1 MISHDQV
8 WRIAAWKSIHYFHF
22 GENIKRSDISTYKS
36 FSGCISWCS
45 GVKKKKS
52 RVMTTSHHRSQHHFI
67 SSLIYTSLICGIW
80 HLASEEEG
88 NIQKKLLQGQIQART
103 SGLKQHFVQFNI
115 KFTSLSI
122 KSSSTEPLKL
132 IFFLLS
138 NYPYQWPLFHLI
150 FKYWSY
156 CSHSCSITK
165 TQPYTVISMYGY
177 TSTILIPLP
186 INDLDRRVMIMGC

>member
-45 GVKKKKS
+45 GVKKKKKQS
-52 RVMTTSHHRSQHHFI
+52 YDNIPSQITASFHIKSYLHKFNM
-67 SSLIYTSLICGIW
+67 W
-80 HLASEEEG
+80 HL
-88 NIQKKLLQGQIQART
+88 T
-103 SGLKQHFVQFNI
+103 SGFRGGRKYSKEAASRANSGQNVWIKAAFCTVQHQIHLSFTKVLFDRAI
-115 KFTSLSI
+115 KVD
-122 KSSSTEPLKL
+122 
-132 IFFLLS
+132 FFLLS

-186 INDLDRRVMIMGC
+186 INDLDRRVLIMGC

>member
-1 MISHDQV
+1 MIRYDGLQRGNLFIISILEKISKG
-8 WRIAAWKSIHYFHF
+8 RILAPTNHSQ
-22 GENIKRSDISTYKS
+22 DVLV
-36 FSGCISWCS
+36 
-45 GVKKKKS
+45 GVLVLKKKKS
-52 RVMTTSHHRSQHHFI
+52 RVMTISHHRSQHHFI

-80 HLASEEEG
+80 DLASEEEG

-115 KFTSLSI
+115 KFTSLSL

-132 IFFLLS
+132 IFFCSLIIHISDL
-138 NYPYQWPLFHLI
+138 LFHLI

>member
-1 MISHDQV
+1 MIRYDGLQRGNLFIISILEKISKGRILAPTNHSHDV
-8 WRIAAWKSIHYFHF
+8 LV
-22 GENIKRSDISTYKS
+22 
-36 FSGCISWCS
+36 
-45 GVKKKKS
+45 GVLVLKKKKKQS
-52 RVMTTSHHRSQHHFI
+52 YDNIPSQITASFHIKSYLHKFNM
-67 SSLIYTSLICGIW
+67 W
-80 HLASEEEG
+80 HL
-88 NIQKKLLQGQIQART
+88 T
-103 SGLKQHFVQFNI
+103 SGFRGGRKYSKEAASRANSGQNIWIKAAFCTVQHQIHLSFTKVLFDRAI
-115 KFTSLSI
+115 KVD
-122 KSSSTEPLKL
+122 
-132 IFFLLS
+132 FFLLS

>member
-1 MISHDQV
+1 MIRYDGLQRGNLFIISILEKISKG
-8 WRIAAWKSIHYFHF
+8 RILAPTNHSQ
-22 GENIKRSDISTYKS
+22 DVLV
-36 FSGCISWCS
+36 
-45 GVKKKKS
+45 GVLVLKNKKKQSYDNIPSQITASFHIKS
-52 RVMTTSHHRSQHHFI
+52 YLHKFNM
-67 SSLIYTSLICGIW
+67 W
-80 HLASEEEG
+80 HL
-88 NIQKKLLQGQIQART
+88 T
-103 SGLKQHFVQFNI
+103 SGFRGGRKYSKEAASRANSGQNIWIKAAFCTVQHQIHLSFTKVLFDRAI
-115 KFTSLSI
+115 KVD
-122 KSSSTEPLKL
+122 
-132 IFFLLS
+132 FFLLS

>member
-1 MISHDQV
+1 MIRYDGLQRGNLFIISILEKISKGRILAPTNHSHDV
-8 WRIAAWKSIHYFHF
+8 LV
-22 GENIKRSDISTYKS
+22 
-36 FSGCISWCS
+36 
-45 GVKKKKS
+45 GVLVLKNKKKQSYDNIPSQITASFHIKS
-52 RVMTTSHHRSQHHFI
+52 YLHKFNM
-67 SSLIYTSLICGIW
+67 W
-80 HLASEEEG
+80 HL
-88 NIQKKLLQGQIQART
+88 T
-103 SGLKQHFVQFNI
+103 SGFRGGRKYSKEAASRANSGQNIWIKAAFCTVQHQIHLSFTKVLFDRAI
-115 KFTSLSI
+115 KVD
-122 KSSSTEPLKL
+122 
-132 IFFLLS
+132 FFLLS